1 METVFGNKITNLKFF
16 NFDYFDWRDQKLLIA
31 RSGWSKQGGY
41 EIYLH
46 DSSLGLQLWDDI
58 WRAGEPFSLRAGCP
72 NLIERIEGGLLS
84 YGNDMTRN
92 DTPLECGLEKYCDLD
107 SNSDFIGKSALVNQ
121 KQRGIERSL
130 AGLRIDG
137 PPIRRLKE
145 TAPCRRNEKDCGY
158 VTSAAFS
165 PDFDSNIA
173 IAMVSTRIS
182 RDEEY
187 IEVLIEGEWRMAVC
201 STLPFTKAN

>member
-1 METVFGNKITNLKFF
+1 
-16 NFDYFDWRDQKLLIA
+16 
-31 RSGWSKQGGY
+31 
-41 EIYLH
+41 
-46 DSSLGLQLWDDI
+46 
-58 WRAGEPFSLRAGCP
+58 
-72 NLIERIEGGLLS
+72 
-84 YGNDMTRN
+84 
-92 DTPLECGLEKYCDLD
+92 
-107 SNSDFIGKSALVNQ
+107 
-121 KQRGIERSL
+121 
-130 AGLRIDG
+130 
-137 PPIRRLKE
+137 
-145 TAPCRRNEKDCGY
+145 

>member
-1 METVFGNKITNLKFF
+1 M
-16 NFDYFDWRDQKLLIA
+16 LIA

-58 WRAGEPFSLRAGCP
+58 WQAGEPFSLRAGCP

-107 SNSDFIGKSALVNQ
+107 SNSDFIGKSALVSQ

-145 TAPCRRNEKDCGY
+145 TARCRQNEKDCGY

-173 IAMVSTRIS
+173 IAMISTRIS

-187 IEVLIEGEWRMAVC
+187 IEVLIEDEWRMAVC